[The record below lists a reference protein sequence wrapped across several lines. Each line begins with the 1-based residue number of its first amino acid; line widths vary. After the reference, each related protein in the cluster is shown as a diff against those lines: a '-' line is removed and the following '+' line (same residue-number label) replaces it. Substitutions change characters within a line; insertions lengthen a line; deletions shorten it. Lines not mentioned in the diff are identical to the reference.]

1 MNIQELTPEIQRRIS
16 RYWRG
21 LPSDRFTRPE
31 RKFIGEMLQGLL
43 KEPGIYLTEVAR
55 CLGEG
60 LKLKKTW
67 ERLNRNLRRE
77 GLWERLIESHLAIN
91 SRRIRR
97 MRYCV
102 IDVSDIQKQEA
113 TKIEGLS
120 WVRDGDKSSRGK
132 PVIGRGFHWLNAV
145 MVDKEAMLSVYS
157 EAYSLELEN
166 SSENLKILGVV
177 EKVGQIA
184 PEAIFVLDRG
194 GDRAKLLDELL
205 SSQRRFIIRGAGQR
219 SLKVRK
225 GSSKSYR
232 VGHLVGATKCSW
244 QYQSLRGK
252 TFYVG
257 IRRVYYKGKA
267 LSLVVSRRA
276 NAAVSWYLTNVE
288 GKPQQVMKQVMEGYT
303 LRWRIEEYHRQ
314 IKQSYHLENI
324 RLRKYVAIKNMV
336 SFVMLA
342 ASFISRLPENLVIKL
357 LCEAKRLFRNKLK
370 DIPNYYYY
378 MLTAAVSCCLAAAVK
393 QRPVPLCLRKRDF
406 WQHKLA
412 LILD

>member
-1 MNIQELTPEIQRRIS
+1 M
-16 RYWRG
+16 
-21 LPSDRFTRPE
+21 PSDRFTRPE

-97 MRYCV
+97 MQYCV

-184 PEAIFVLDRG
+184 PEVVFVLDRG

-219 SLKVRK
+219 
-225 GSSKSYR
+225 
-232 VGHLVGATKCSW
+232 
-244 QYQSLRGK
+244 
-252 TFYVG
+252 
-257 IRRVYYKGKA
+257 
-267 LSLVVSRRA
+267 
-276 NAAVSWYLTNVE
+276 
-288 GKPQQVMKQVMEGYT
+288 
-303 LRWRIEEYHRQ
+303 
-314 IKQSYHLENI
+314 
-324 RLRKYVAIKNMV
+324 
-336 SFVMLA
+336 
-342 ASFISRLPENLVIKL
+342 
-357 LCEAKRLFRNKLK
+357 
-370 DIPNYYYY
+370 
-378 MLTAAVSCCLAAAVK
+378 
-393 QRPVPLCLRKRDF
+393 
-406 WQHKLA
+406 
-412 LILD
+412 